1 MILFENR
8 DELVNYYL
16 KPSMKGAE
24 LGVFVGDFSRV
35 LLTTQP
41 RKLHL
46 VDMFIGVQG
55 SGDRDGNN
63 MMYVDMNE
71 ALLHLKRIY
80 ANDERVVIL
89 QQSSQDFLM
98 SCSDDLFDFVYIDA
112 DHSYD
117 AVKADI
123 TIAFQK
129 VKSGGYILG
138 HDYVSPRFDG
148 VVRAVN
154 EFCAST
160 GLSIHGLSK
169 CGCPTYCIPVVK

>member
-8 DELVNYYL
+8 DDLVNHYL
-16 KPSMKGAE
+16 KPSMQGAE
-24 LGVFVGDFSRV
+24 LGVFAGEFSRV
-35 LLTTQP
+35 LWMTRPQ
-41 RKLHL
+41 KLYL
-46 VDMFIGVQG
+46 VDLFFGVQG

-63 MMYVDMNE
+63 MAYIDMNE
-71 ALLHLKRIY
+71 ALFHLKQVY
-80 ANDERVVIL
+80 AEDERVVVL

-98 SCSDDLFDFVYIDA
+98 SCPNDSLDFVYIDA

-117 AVKADI
+117 SVKADI
-123 TIAFQK
+123 TIAFEK
-129 VKSGGYILG
+129 VKNGGYIMG

-154 EFCAST
+154 EFCTST
-160 GLSIHGLSK
+160 GLSIDGLSK